1 MEKRITD
8 LEIKYSHLEEF
19 IYQMNKVVAEQQNRI
34 ERLERELKEQRERLE
49 LQASGATLEN
59 TKPPHY

>member
-19 IYQMNKVVAEQQNRI
+19 IYQMNKVVAEQQKPHRTT
-34 ERLERELKEQRERLE
+34 
-49 LQASGATLEN
+49 GA
-59 TKPPHY
+59 

>member
-19 IYQMNKVVAEQQNRI
+19 IYQMNKVVAEQDNRI